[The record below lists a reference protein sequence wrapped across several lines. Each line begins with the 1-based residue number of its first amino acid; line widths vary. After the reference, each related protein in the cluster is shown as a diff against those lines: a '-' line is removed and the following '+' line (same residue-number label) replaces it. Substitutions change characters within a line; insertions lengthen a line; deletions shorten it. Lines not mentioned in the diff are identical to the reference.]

1 MKLTI
6 PGKPFSL
13 SLGMHFTF
21 RTACLLALFL
31 IVAGCSNIKPF
42 PSTADKNLQI
52 RTKVSGTIFTEVE
65 AVLQIHS
72 MKGGC
77 VVDYLGTVD
86 LKNGLTQVGVAPG
99 QSVNLLFL
107 FNVSSFAGGG
117 AMMPYT
123 TVFTPRSGTRYIA
136 DVSYADSIYYVSIHE
151 AGSRGVL
158 GRELERKVVDCPKTD

>member
-1 MKLTI
+1 MMLRI
-6 PGKPFSL
+6 RDKPLSL
-13 SLGMHFTF
+13 SLGMHSTF
-21 RTACLLALFL
+21 RPACLLALFL

-42 PSTADKNLQI
+42 PSTADKNLQV
-52 RTKVSGTIFTEVE
+52 RSKVSGTFITEVK

-86 LKNGLTQVGVAPG
+86 LQNGLTQVGVAPG
-99 QSVNLLFL
+99 QPVYLLFL
-107 FNVSSFAGGG
+107 FNISSFAGGG
-117 AMMPYT
+117 TMMPYT

-151 AGSRGVL
+151 LGSRGVL
-158 GRELERKVVDCPKTD
+158 GREIERRAVDCSKTD